1 MHASARQRLQARLAH
16 GTGWTALRLDGVID
30 EHNGLEHVLDT
41 ARDAIVLLVD
51 LGGVRRINSVGV
63 RDWVLWLRSAR
74 ARFPTVVL
82 YDCPPAIVNEINLV
96 RNFAEGA
103 VVTTFQAPYFC
114 DRCGLESVRTLD
126 ALAMVRAGERSAPA
140 APCGKPACANALDD
154 ADESYFAFFADV
166 DPAAAP
172 DDLDAMVRVARA
184 ALSGVTPEAASAPG
198 PRRPLANLAAETRHP
213 QPSGGAAGH
222 PAVPATATG
231 ARSTQPAPVP
241 PVPPVAPVP
250 PVPPVPRTR
259 DPQDVA
265 FVVILVFML
274 AALGVLVYLITT
286 LE

>member
-1 MHASARQRLQARLAH
+1 M
-16 GTGWTALRLDGVID
+16 RLDGVID
-30 EHNGLEHVLDT
+30 EHNGLEHVLDA
-41 ARDAIVLLVD
+41 ARDALVLLVD

-82 YDCPPAIVNEINLV
+82 FDCPTAIVNEINLV

-126 ALAMVRAGERSAPA
+126 ALAMVSAGERTAPA

-154 ADESYFAFFADV
+154 ADEAYFAFFADV

-172 DDLDAMVRVARA
+172 DDLDAMLRVARA

-198 PRRPLANLAAETRHP
+198 PHRPLASLAVEARRAVLPAT
-213 QPSGGAAGH
+213 SDAAGAAGH
-222 PAVPATATG
+222 AAVPADAGPASPTAP
-231 ARSTQPAPVP
+231 PA
-241 PVPPVAPVP
+241 
-250 PVPPVPRTR
+250 RTR

-265 FVVILVFML
+265 FAVILAFML